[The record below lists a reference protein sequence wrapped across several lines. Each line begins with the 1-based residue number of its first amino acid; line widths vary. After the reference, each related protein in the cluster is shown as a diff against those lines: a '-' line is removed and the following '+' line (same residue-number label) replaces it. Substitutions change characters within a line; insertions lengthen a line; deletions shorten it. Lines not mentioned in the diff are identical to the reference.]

1 MGDSDRLMEGHLH
14 EIYEGVWEAVSMTV
28 CWDCKCH
35 GLAVFLGF
43 NCVEGGP
50 CIQALLL

>member
-35 GLAVFLGF
+35 ALLFVNQIYSNYVFLLG
-43 NCVEGGP
+43 E
-50 CIQALLL
+50 IE